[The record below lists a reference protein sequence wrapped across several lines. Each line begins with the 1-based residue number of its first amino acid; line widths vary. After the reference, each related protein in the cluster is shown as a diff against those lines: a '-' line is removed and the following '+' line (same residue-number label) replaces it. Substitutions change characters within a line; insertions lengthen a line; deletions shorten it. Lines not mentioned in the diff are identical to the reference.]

1 MDLFENP
8 VVMPCCK
15 KYMCK
20 KCVDGLASLG
30 TARCPHCNQQRLQNK
45 IRTAEKKGSLYATE
59 LWEKIQKKFPNF
71 DYENDEVTFVDSDKD
86 VVSGVIRREVNGE
99 LRAEYEAN
107 EARIQAE
114 IDRRAKEEEAKLMK
128 MTETA
133 KNDADPEQRQIA
145 ADILR
150 NKKIAEEERL
160 SLELI
165 KKLTEGGGNLGNSD
179 AVKSSGSNGNALP
192 GRIDLEEQRKIM
204 DAIERKRESSRSA
217 IVSGAVASQTSS
229 KRKLASESSPPVTIV
244 EGNEY
249 ERSSKY
255 RRFNDHLRTA
265 SESVNE
271 PIDVINISSAT
282 HGSSQPYSS
291 PEISGSISMSGQS
304 VPKKRN
310 RKWAC
315 HVCTYRNKKMWLRCG
330 MCGTVRRRT
339 QSLSSQE

>member
-1 MDLFENP
+1 MAE
-8 VVMPCCK
+8 
-15 KYMCK
+15 
-20 KCVDGLASLG
+20 
-30 TARCPHCNQQRLQNK
+30 RLQNK

-59 LWEKIQKKFPNF
+59 LWEKFKKFPNF

-192 GRIDLEEQRKIM
+192 GRIDLEEQENNGRHR
-204 DAIERKRESSRSA
+204 AE
-217 IVSGAVASQTSS
+217 T
-229 KRKLASESSPPVTIV
+229 RKL
-244 EGNEY
+244 
-249 ERSSKY
+249 
-255 RRFNDHLRTA
+255 
-265 SESVNE
+265 
-271 PIDVINISSAT
+271 
-282 HGSSQPYSS
+282 
-291 PEISGSISMSGQS
+291 
-304 VPKKRN
+304 
-310 RKWAC
+310 
-315 HVCTYRNKKMWLRCG
+315 
-330 MCGTVRRRT
+330 
-339 QSLSSQE
+339 

>member
-114 IDRRAKEEEAKLMK
+114 IDRRAKEEEAKFARLLLM
-128 MTETA
+128 
-133 KNDADPEQRQIA
+133 QRH
-145 ADILR
+145 R
-150 NKKIAEEERL
+150 
-160 SLELI
+160 
-165 KKLTEGGGNLGNSD
+165 G
-179 AVKSSGSNGNALP
+179 
-192 GRIDLEEQRKIM
+192 
-204 DAIERKRESSRSA
+204 
-217 IVSGAVASQTSS
+217 
-229 KRKLASESSPPVTIV
+229 
-244 EGNEY
+244 
-249 ERSSKY
+249 
-255 RRFNDHLRTA
+255 
-265 SESVNE
+265 
-271 PIDVINISSAT
+271 
-282 HGSSQPYSS
+282 
-291 PEISGSISMSGQS
+291 
-304 VPKKRN
+304 
-310 RKWAC
+310 
-315 HVCTYRNKKMWLRCG
+315 
-330 MCGTVRRRT
+330 
-339 QSLSSQE
+339 